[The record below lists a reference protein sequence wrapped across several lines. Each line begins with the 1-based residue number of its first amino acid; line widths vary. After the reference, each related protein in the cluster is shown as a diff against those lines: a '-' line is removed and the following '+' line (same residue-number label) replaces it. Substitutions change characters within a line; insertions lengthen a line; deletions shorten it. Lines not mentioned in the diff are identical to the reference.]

1 MSQVEHI
8 RCLVKPATL
17 YHAQGL
23 LAESKGKHE
32 EILSFLGS
40 HQQLQNLEKLAGAVR
55 GRLRDVDRDIAE
67 VRSAPATPDLSPQ
80 IQSLIKG
87 LFTFAKTREVAAVE
101 EAVFH

>member
-1 MSQVEHI
+1 VSEVEHI
-8 RCLVKPATL
+8 RSLVKQAAL
-17 YHAQGL
+17 YRAQGL
-23 LAESKGKHE
+23 LAESKGKYE

-40 HQQLQNLEKLAGAVR
+40 NQQFQNVEKLANAVM

-67 VRSAPATPDLSPQ
+67 VRSAPAAPDLSPQ
-80 IQSLIKG
+80 LQSLIKR